1 MQYWIQISKNKIF
14 RTFIC
19 STFIWSTHLSAG
31 PIFQRFW
38 FLSWFHWKRV
48 AVNKKVTVPSVP
60 SDYYFERFK
69 VATMNWLIVTDYM
82 CPKRPRICSVYRNHN
97 AVLSAFMTC
106 HRVHLRFWWVHVAR
120 SLVFCVVI
128 AVNQFNF
135 TRRNHWSNSFIVSSI
150 SLSRKSLKGTTSSG
164 ISYHLRDI
172 YSICRCCWNVA
183 TYKWKVHNG
192 KIEIISFYHRHR

>member
-1 MQYWIQISKNKIF
+1 VEWTMVCRLLLNQLHFWAWWSHTLFVIQLKRETNKNMSVMQYWIQISKNKIF

-48 AVNKKVTVPSVP
+48 AVNKKATVPSVP

-69 VATMNWLIVTDYM
+69 VATMNWLIVTDYT
-82 CPKRPRICSVYRNHN
+82 CPKRPRICSVYRNQN

-106 HRVHLRFWWVHVAR
+106 HRVHLRFWWVRVAR
-120 SLVFCVVI
+120 SLVFCVV
-128 AVNQFNF
+128 FC
-135 TRRNHWSNSFIVSSI
+135 I
-150 SLSRKSLKGTTSSG
+150 SLFVL
-164 ISYHLRDI
+164 LR
-172 YSICRCCWNVA
+172 CL
-183 TYKWKVHNG
+183 
-192 KIEIISFYHRHR
+192 

>member
-1 MQYWIQISKNKIF
+1 MIYKTLHRKLRIEQREPTKNGGELCDKSWTRKEPHVDYDKIF

-48 AVNKKVTVPSVP
+48 AVNKKATVPSVP

-106 HRVHLRFWWVHVAR
+106 HRVHFRFWWVSVAR
-120 SLVFCVVI
+120 SLVFCVV
-128 AVNQFNF
+128 FC
-135 TRRNHWSNSFIVSSI
+135 I
-150 SLSRKSLKGTTSSG
+150 SLFVL
-164 ISYHLRDI
+164 LR
-172 YSICRCCWNVA
+172 CL
-183 TYKWKVHNG
+183 
-192 KIEIISFYHRHR
+192 

>member
-106 HRVHLRFWWVHVAR
+106 HRVHLRFWWVRVAR
-120 SLVFCVVI
+120 SLVFCVV
-128 AVNQFNF
+128 FC
-135 TRRNHWSNSFIVSSI
+135 I
-150 SLSRKSLKGTTSSG
+150 SLFVLLPVYNSLIYGFWLPLWYRQTFNVKWMIVFQKHFGSG
-164 ISYHLRDI
+164 
-172 YSICRCCWNVA
+172 
-183 TYKWKVHNG
+183 
-192 KIEIISFYHRHR
+192 

>member
-1 MQYWIQISKNKIF
+1 MEWTMVCRLLLNQLHFWAWWSHTLFVIQLKRETNKNMSVMQYWIQISKNQIF

-48 AVNKKVTVPSVP
+48 AVNKKATVPSVP
-60 SDYYFERFK
+60 SDYYFKRFK

-106 HRVHLRFWWVHVAR
+106 HRVHFRFWWVSVAR
-120 SLVFCVVI
+120 SLVFCVV
-128 AVNQFNF
+128 FC
-135 TRRNHWSNSFIVSSI
+135 I
-150 SLSRKSLKGTTSSG
+150 SLFVL
-164 ISYHLRDI
+164 LR
-172 YSICRCCWNVA
+172 CL
-183 TYKWKVHNG
+183 
-192 KIEIISFYHRHR
+192 